1 MGYICLHLYLCITQL
16 LDLLSLEI
24 KGHSPRTNY
33 KQHGPERSPRRLP
46 YLGPHLG
53 RLLGV
58 DSQHVLVVTEGV
70 EAVFVLSADVAPQGL
85 KDAMGLQDR
94 KGVFTSRDYRTENRQ
109 ESEVLRTH

>member
-1 MGYICLHLYLCITQL
+1 MFTFVPLQKPALGPTV
-16 LDLLSLEI
+16 SGN
-24 KGHSPRTNY
+24 KRSFSRTNY
-33 KQHGPERSPRRLP
+33 KQHGPGRSPRRLP

-94 KGVFTSRDYRTENRQ
+94 TGVFTSRDYRTENRQ

>member
-1 MGYICLHLYLCITQL
+1 MY
-16 LDLLSLEI
+16 LLSLKI

-33 KQHGPERSPRRLP
+33 KLHWPEQSPHCLP

-70 EAVFVLSADVAPQGL
+70 EAVFVLSTDVAPQGL
-85 KDAMGLQDR
+85 QDAMGLQDR
-94 KGVFTSRDYRTENRQ
+94 TGVFTSRDYRTENRQ
-109 ESEVLRTH
+109 ENEALRTH